1 MAIPTD
7 RAGYTH
13 GGIRTE
19 FRLNTD
25 DSLLWEASMV
35 FLPGKDD
42 VVPYAVGAT
51 ALADYTVVRVKFEFR
66 KATQADG
73 EGDPQ
78 EVATGLCF
86 CVPVVIVKVGL

>member
-1 MAIPTD
+1 MSVPTD
-7 RAGYTH
+7 RVGYVH
-13 GGIRTE
+13 GGRLTQ

-35 FLPGKDD
+35 FLPQTDD
-42 VVPYAVGAT
+42 VVPYAVGT
-51 ALADYTVVRVKFEFR
+51 GALTDYTVVSVKFEFR
-66 KATQADG
+66 KVTADDE

-78 EVATGLCF
+78 EVVTGLCY